1 MISAKYRR
9 ILSSAV
15 STVSSVNAVNN
26 VSVVLKKVKLDK
38 KKSEKKLCRGHCK
51 AIRSKNCRF

>member
-15 STVSSVNAVNN
+15 STVCSVNAVNN
-26 VSVVLKKVKLDK
+26 VSVVLKKIIKLDK
-38 KKSEKKLCRGHCK
+38 KK
-51 AIRSKNCRF
+51 